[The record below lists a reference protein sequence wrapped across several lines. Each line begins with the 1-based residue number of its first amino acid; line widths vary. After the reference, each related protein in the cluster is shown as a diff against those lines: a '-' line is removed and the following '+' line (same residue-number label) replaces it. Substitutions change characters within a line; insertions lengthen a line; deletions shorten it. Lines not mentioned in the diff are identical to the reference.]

1 MPVPP
6 PGNGAPFVD
15 HYEDTIE
22 RLILSFVSVQPSLQ
36 VLGCT
41 PESSASELKRAYH
54 EKLREF
60 HPDKRPES
68 RGETGGRDGREQS
81 AAEFAEARRR
91 EGNELYKEAQALS
104 KMSGPDSLS
113 AATAALTKYQAAIE
127 RYSEGISL
135 APQDGRMYHQL
146 SIKSCAATSFASQD
160 HRLRSNRALCYS
172 ALKDWAKCRE
182 DAATVVELKPDF
194 MKGWFLLAK
203 ALWKE
208 GNPVVAQ
215 RQLDAAL
222 QALPGCAELLALQDE
237 MAADVQAA
245 AGGDLLPPVQRSR
258 SSRSVSPACTP
269 VQGNSRSNSRVATP
283 PPVRGASKSSTSAST
298 RHRSSSRPRHRST
311 DWEETAKFGEA
322 DAERTAHFGDF
333 DVSHSAYSQ
342 SGPGRSTSPIRPPA
356 GPPPAPPGA
365 PGAPAAPPPPPPRE
379 ASHGRTKGSSLAG
392 MAASSRLGVLWLLM
406 APPQNLSHHERD
418 AIGNTPLHQ
427 AAAGGNLECAKCLM
441 AQGCDVLAK
450 NDRGHTPFALCTD
463 PDVQQLLQNA
473 MNATACK
480 ASGKQFS
487 STVLRYLCSW
497 SLDVFCEKEITQTFV
512 FEHPEAT
519 EKEKPVTWCN
529 EVRTTIQE
537 LEHQLTNAMHL
548 NQLET
553 VTAALE
559 AAADKPVDCKLVHQ
573 CNQLKDKLESEIQ
586 LGKAMQVTTITDL
599 DEFDSVHDALSKAID
614 DAVAKKADPVRVQA
628 AKTLR
633 RKLLAEASL
642 MRTVLGPQKTT
653 VAHISMLQE
662 LLTAA
667 KAESANE
674 ELVLQASKLIARL
687 RSESEVQQRISATAV
702 LCEVDCFKEAEGR
715 EEMPDWSRDTERF
728 EEFHEDFK
736 RVMEDAER
744 DQISE
749 VLMNTALE
757 QLDKIERL
765 LVEKKQT
772 EEEMRLKAAKASKKK
787 DFQWEAVST
796 RSAGLPAA
804 MKKLLVTVV
813 AALTPEVSS
822 ALIRQVA
829 LSEASGNG
837 GLQPLDD
844 DEREARDAE
853 IEAERTVKEAEAA
866 LQERDE
872 EPRRGK
878 GQPLFATIAA
888 LRMEKGLPYK
898 EFEPRCVKHMEE
910 VSSSLADAYGDVQVK
925 HLLTQECRLE
935 AEFPRTVET
944 GFDDVKECLK
954 FADEFEAAE
963 REDRSLKQFCK
974 HFFEASDLPADRQA
988 PPKETETAAKK
999 TAGSSWWGRAYRA
1012 PNVMHESTQSKAR
1025 ARRGSTDKRSESAG
1039 KPKTPQAEE
1048 GTAKY
1053 RPGGGNST
1061 AKHSKDSEEASE
1073 DSSENAED
1081 TGEAAYETALRSG
1094 KSPEEAARIAAEA
1107 ASKVAED
1114 EARKSGKS
1122 PEEVQ
1127 RAAAAA
1133 AYKSGVSNGMSKKD
1147 AEDASAEAAEDVS
1160 AKAAR
1165 GIAGSSR
1172 GSDSG
1177 KGSAASTDTPATAS
1191 KNEAQRDG
1199 PSGAVAP
1206 RWGWFQWLWNL
1217 LWPAK
1222 TEPSEKPLN
1231 NTLGPAK
1238 NKTTETGLQ
1247 ISDLERLDAI
1257 LREQRD
1263 FDADGIVADTDQ
1275 KEYTSA
1281 CVVHLEK
1288 VGTAIDSSYSDQ
1300 QAQEVLESQCLLDK
1314 ERKQG
1319 KAS

>member
-1 MPVPP
+1 
-6 PGNGAPFVD
+6 
-15 HYEDTIE
+15 
-22 RLILSFVSVQPSLQ
+22 
-36 VLGCT
+36 
-41 PESSASELKRAYH
+41 
-54 EKLREF
+54 
-60 HPDKRPES
+60 
-68 RGETGGRDGREQS
+68 
-81 AAEFAEARRR
+81 
-91 EGNELYKEAQALS
+91 
-104 KMSGPDSLS
+104 MSCDCI
-113 AATAALTKYQAAIE
+113 ACQ
-127 RYSEGISL
+127 
-135 APQDGRMYHQL
+135 
-146 SIKSCAATSFASQD
+146 
-160 HRLRSNRALCYS
+160 
-172 ALKDWAKCRE
+172 DWAKCRE
-182 DAATVVELKPDF
+182 APPSFFCSASCDLQ
-194 MKGWFLLAK
+194 GWFLLAK

-208 GNPVVAQ
+208 GNAVLAQ
-215 RQLDAAL
+215 RQLDTAL

-283 PPVRGASKSSTSAST
+283 PPVRGASKSSTSASA

-311 DWEETAKFGEA
+311 DWEETAKFGE

-342 SGPGRSTSPIRPPA
+342 SGPAERLGARWCKQVPEVQVAARDMA
-356 GPPPAPPGA
+356 GPPAPPGA
-365 PGAPAAPPPPPPRE
+365 GAPAAPPPPPPRD

-573 CNQLKDKLESEIQ
+573 CNQLKEKLESEIQ

-702 LCEVDCFKEAEGR
+702 LCEVDCFKEADGR

-749 VLMNTALE
+749 ILMNTALE

-765 LVEKKQT
+765 LVDKKQT

-787 DFQWEAVST
+787 
-796 RSAGLPAA
+796 G
-804 MKKLLVTVV
+804 KK
-813 AALTPEVSS
+813 
-822 ALIRQVA
+822 
-829 LSEASGNG
+829 
-837 GLQPLDD
+837 
-844 DEREARDAE
+844 
-853 IEAERTVKEAEAA
+853 
-866 LQERDE
+866 
-872 EPRRGK
+872 
-878 GQPLFATIAA
+878 
-888 LRMEKGLPYK
+888 
-898 EFEPRCVKHMEE
+898 
-910 VSSSLADAYGDVQVK
+910 
-925 HLLTQECRLE
+925 
-935 AEFPRTVET
+935 
-944 GFDDVKECLK
+944 
-954 FADEFEAAE
+954 
-963 REDRSLKQFCK
+963 
-974 HFFEASDLPADRQA
+974 
-988 PPKETETAAKK
+988 
-999 TAGSSWWGRAYRA
+999 
-1012 PNVMHESTQSKAR
+1012 
-1025 ARRGSTDKRSESAG
+1025 
-1039 KPKTPQAEE
+1039 
-1048 GTAKY
+1048 
-1053 RPGGGNST
+1053 
-1061 AKHSKDSEEASE
+1061 
-1073 DSSENAED
+1073 
-1081 TGEAAYETALRSG
+1081 
-1094 KSPEEAARIAAEA
+1094 
-1107 ASKVAED
+1107 
-1114 EARKSGKS
+1114 
-1122 PEEVQ
+1122 
-1127 RAAAAA
+1127 
-1133 AYKSGVSNGMSKKD
+1133 
-1147 AEDASAEAAEDVS
+1147 
-1160 AKAAR
+1160 
-1165 GIAGSSR
+1165 
-1172 GSDSG
+1172 
-1177 KGSAASTDTPATAS
+1177 
-1191 KNEAQRDG
+1191 
-1199 PSGAVAP
+1199 
-1206 RWGWFQWLWNL
+1206 
-1217 LWPAK
+1217 
-1222 TEPSEKPLN
+1222 
-1231 NTLGPAK
+1231 
-1238 NKTTETGLQ
+1238 
-1247 ISDLERLDAI
+1247 
-1257 LREQRD
+1257 
-1263 FDADGIVADTDQ
+1263 
-1275 KEYTSA
+1275 
-1281 CVVHLEK
+1281 
-1288 VGTAIDSSYSDQ
+1288 
-1300 QAQEVLESQCLLDK
+1300 
-1314 ERKQG
+1314 
-1319 KAS
+1319 